1 MITMTAHT
9 GDFSE
14 WRNYILA
21 AIKENTG
28 NVEKLQINITEIRV
42 DIGKLKLLSM
52 ILGGIAG
59 MLGTFIIMLL
69 YSAMVGI

>member
-1 MITMTAHT
+1 MDNEN

-14 WRNYILA
+14 WRNFILA
-21 AIKENTG
+21 AIKNNAG
-28 NVEKLQINITEIRV
+28 NIEKLEITFTQIQV

-59 MLGTFIIMLL
+59 MAGTLLIMLI
-69 YSAMVGI
+69 YGSIMG